1 MMGPPAPSRSTPPS
15 SLQQAARLLG
25 QGRAADA
32 EAALHGHLRQHA
44 ADADAQVLLAR
55 IRLDRNDVDG
65 AERALDAA
73 LRTQPR
79 HAGAR
84 LLGAGIRLRQG
95 DPLGARE
102 ALDALAAEQRPNAQL
117 AHDIAELYMQLGRA
131 DRAEPHFA
139 RAVALDPA
147 QAAYRYNHAT
157 ALIAL
162 GSLAEAEQ
170 ALDTVI
176 AMQPDDHDAWY
187 NRSTLRRQTRDRNHV
202 DAIERQL
209 RRAGLAPAA
218 AVALGHALAKELED
232 LGEHERA
239 FAALKQAAD
248 TRRGMLA
255 YRVEDDVATMRDIA
269 AAFTPALLER
279 DPAGC
284 DDARPLFVVG
294 LPRSG
299 TTLVERILAS
309 HSGIGS
315 RGESSDLAVAL
326 TRLAGPCTSRAQ
338 LLRRSTQLDF
348 RALGEMYAAGIAGHA
363 GARVVDK
370 TPANFLY
377 LGLIARALPQ
387 ARIIHVRRQ
396 PVDVCYAMYK
406 TLFRMA
412 YPFSYDLGD
421 LARYWLAFDGLMAHW
436 RATLPAQRFMEV
448 DYEQL
453 VTDPEPTA
461 RRLLEHAGLPWEPG
475 CLAFDSN
482 PQPSLTASAAQVR
495 QPIYTTSVGA
505 WRRYETQLAPLL
517 APLRDAGV
525 CIDPGARA

>member
-1 MMGPPAPSRSTPPS
+1 MTGPSARPQATSPS

-32 EAALHGHLRQHA
+32 EAVLQDHLRRHA

-55 IRLDRNDVDG
+55 MRLDRNDLDG
-65 AERALDAA
+65 AARAMDEA
-73 LRTQPR
+73 LRAQPE

-84 LLGAGIRLRQG
+84 LLDAGIRLRRG
-95 DPLGARE
+95 DPVGARE
-102 ALDALAAEQRPNAQL
+102 ALDALVAAQRPNAQL
-117 AHDIAELYMQLGRA
+117 AHDIAELYMRLGLA
-131 DRAEPHFA
+131 DCAELHFA
-139 RAVALDPA
+139 RAVALDPGN
-147 QAAYRYNHAT
+147 AAYRYNHST

-162 GSLAEAEQ
+162 GRLADAER
-170 ALDTVI
+170 ALDHVI
-176 AMQPDDHDAWY
+176 ADEPRDHDAWY
-187 NRSTLRRQTRDRNHV
+187 NRSTLRKQTRGDNHV
-202 DAIERQL
+202 DAIEHQL
-209 RRAGLAPAA
+209 HRADLAPAA
-218 AVALGHALAKELED
+218 AVALGYALAKELED
-232 LGEHERA
+232 LGEHARA

-248 TRRGMLA
+248 IRRGMLA

-269 AAFTPALLER
+269 AAFTPAFFER
-279 DPAGC
+279 GHAGC

-309 HSGIGS
+309 HSRIVS

-326 TRLAGPCTSRAQ
+326 TRLAGPCSSRAQ
-338 LLRRSTQLDF
+338 LLQRSTQLDF
-348 RALGEMYAAGIAGHA
+348 RALGEAYVAGIAGHT

-377 LGLIARALPQ
+377 LGLIAKALPQ
-387 ARIIHVRRQ
+387 ARIIHVRRR
-396 PVDVCYAMYK
+396 PLDVCYAMYK

-421 LARYWLAFDGLMAHW
+421 LAGYWLAFDRLMTHW
-436 RATLPAQRFMEV
+436 RATLPAQRFLEV

-453 VTDPEPTA
+453 VADPEPTA
-461 RRLLEHAGLPWEPG
+461 RRLLGHADLAWEPG
-475 CLAFDSN
+475 CLAFESN

-495 QPIYTTSVGA
+495 QPIYITSVEA
-505 WRRYETQLAPLL
+505 WRRYETQLAPLV
-517 APLRDAGV
+517 AQLRDAGV
-525 CIDPGARA
+525 HIDQGARA